1 MLYFS
6 ELQKKPVYNDKIIQ
20 VGFLKDLIFHYGE
33 IPTVTKLVIETLQKE
48 TQIVPVSEMK
58 KINGHVTLNY
68 QYQKSAQNDDE
79 LSIAKNLLDRQ
90 VIDLTGDKVVR
101 INEITI
107 SDTPNLYISGIDISI
122 WGVLRRLGLLRNVL
136 NVLRGMKVQVHLE
149 ALSWGEI
156 QNLELAQGKIQMKVK
171 EEKLAKIRPEDL
183 ADHLQST
190 NISNIKLFLQNLNL
204 EKAAE
209 VFASL
214 TAAHQTELIRQ
225 FKPETA
231 AKFLTSL
238 DPDEAV
244 DILLTI
250 SEARRKNILEFL
262 SPDKKDE
269 LSHLLHHSS
278 TPMGE
283 LMTTEFL
290 SVNSNSTVKEI
301 IEHIKKETSNF
312 AFLYAVYVLN
322 EKSQLVGVFSL
333 HELLM
338 QSADTPVFRF
348 MVQNPI
354 TLNLSTPSEIA
365 LNRLLRYNLS
375 TLPVINKDKH
385 ILGMV
390 TMDDLSDYIKKK
402 I

>member
-6 ELQKKPVYNDKIIQ
+6 ELLNKPVYNDKVIQ
-20 VGFLKDLIFHYGE
+20 IGFLKDLIFRPSE
-33 IPTVTKLVIETLQKE
+33 VPSITKIAIETLSKE
-48 TQIVPVSEMK
+48 QQILPYSDLK
-58 KINGHVTLNY
+58 KINGNVTVNY
-68 QYQKSAQNDDE
+68 EYQKTHQSDDE

-101 INEITI
+101 INDIYI
-107 SDTPNLYISGIDISI
+107 SETPNLYISGIDVSI
-122 WGVLRRLGLLRNVL
+122 WGILRRLGLLR
-136 NVLRGMKVQVHLE
+136 QVVNFLHNLKIPAHME
-149 ALSWGEI
+149 ALAWGEI
-156 QNLELAQGKIQMKVK
+156 QNLELEQGKIQMKVK
-171 EEKLAKIRPEDL
+171 EDRLAKIRPEDL

-190 NISNIKLFLQNLNL
+190 NISNIKIFLQKLNL

-214 TAAHQTELIRQ
+214 TSAHQLALIRQ
-225 FKPETA
+225 FKPDLA
-231 AKFLTSL
+231 AHLITLL
-238 DPDEAV
+238 DPDEAT
-244 DILLTI
+244 DILLSV
-250 SEARRKNILEFL
+250 SEIRRKSILDSLTPE
-262 SPDKKDE
+262 KKE
-269 LSHLLHHSS
+269 EISHLLHHSS

-290 SVNSNSTVKEI
+290 QVASSLTAKEVINEIKQKTTEYACLYTV
-301 IEHIKKETSNF
+301 
-312 AFLYAVYVLN
+312 YGVN
-322 EKSQLVGVFSL
+322 EKNQLVGVFSL

-338 QSADTPVFRF
+338 QPPDSPVFRF

-354 TLNLSTPSEIA
+354 TLNLATPSKIA

-375 TLPVINKDKH
+375 SLPVIDHQKH

-390 TMDDLSDYIKKK
+390 TLDDLRDELNYK